1 MWIRVKQKVDME
13 KNIFEIVDRIRSL
26 KGLRTDAEVASA
38 LDMTTTALSNHK
50 TRRSIPYEALS
61 TFCDKEK
68 VSLDWLLTGEGEIKR
83 GERGERP
90 HIAAE
95 PAVAY
100 NVRDVDMQEIV
111 GFLKE
116 NPVDKKVILKLIKS
130 KKMAKEALEE
140 FAGVK
145 GLVEEG

>member
-1 MWIRVKQKVDME
+1 MIKLSERIKFVRE
-13 KNIFEIVDRIRSL
+13 KLGISQSVLAKEL
-26 KGLRTDAEVASA
+26 GLESPMAISSYESGKTEPDISK
-38 LDMTTTALSNHK
+38 LIKLSKMANV
-50 TRRSIPYEALS
+50 T
-61 TFCDKEK
+61 
-68 VSLDWLLTGEGEIKR
+68 LDWLLTGEGEMKR
-83 GERGERP
+83 GERSERP

>member
-1 MWIRVKQKVDME
+1 MRENYEEILSRLKKVLSAKSDAD
-13 KNIFEIVDRIRSL
+13 VAR
-26 KGLRTDAEVASA
+26 GLDVSTA
-38 LDMTTTALSNHK
+38 ALSAFK
-50 TRRSIPYEALS
+50 KQGKFPYERLVK
-61 TFCDKEK
+61 FCLTHS
-68 VSLDWLLTGEGEIKR
+68 VSIDWLFTGEGEMKR

-90 HIAAE
+90 HITAE

-100 NVRDVDMQEIV
+100 NVKDVEMQEIV

-130 KKMAKEALEE
+130 KKMAKEAMEE

-145 GLVEEG
+145 GLVEES